1 MITRRMGQA
10 AWHSGVLLVTAVVL
24 ASCGWHGVAN
34 VPMPGGPGTG
44 RNHMTIYVQ
53 MPDTLALNAN
63 SLVTVADVYVGTV
76 RGIELKNWVATL
88 TLDLQPDLKLPAN
101 TLAKISQT
109 RLLGTQ

>member
-10 AWHSGVLLVTAVVL
+10 AWRSGVLLVTAVVL

-53 MPDTLALNAN
+53 MPDTLAV
-63 SLVTVADVYVGTV
+63 S
-76 RGIELKNWVATL
+76 R
-88 TLDLQPDLKLPAN
+88 
-101 TLAKISQT
+101 
-109 RLLGTQ
+109 R